1 MTLCRVWGWGGRS
14 KVTTNPWT
22 STCSTNT
29 TEQNSNAV
37 RPQADLGPDKK
48 INKSFTLSIRFWVSN
63 KTNTPGLYFLD
74 QFHVWKTDGNDIV
87 CVSYC

>member
-48 INKSFTLSIRFWVSN
+48 KKNLSDNPSVFGFQTKIIHPS
-63 KTNTPGLYFLD
+63 LYFLD
-74 QFHVWKTDGNDIV
+74 RFHVWETDESDI
-87 CVSYC
+87 VSYC